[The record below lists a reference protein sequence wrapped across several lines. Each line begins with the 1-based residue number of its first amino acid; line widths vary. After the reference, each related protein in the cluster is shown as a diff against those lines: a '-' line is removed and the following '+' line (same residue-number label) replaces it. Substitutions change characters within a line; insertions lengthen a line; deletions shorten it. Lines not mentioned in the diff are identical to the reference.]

1 MTKFE
6 TKYAPKTLNDIVY
19 PSEVIKNNIAD
30 IGNGSCHDN
39 VLLFGP
45 HGTAKSTTVKL
56 MFEAR
61 YGSTYQ
67 VGNYYDGAD
76 LTSAAAAK
84 DAIQQMQNFL
94 NFQKF
99 TPAGCVI
106 VIDEIDFMHMSA
118 QKSLRSFMQKFP
130 FVRFMFTTN
139 NETSVYSGIRSVCRL
154 IEFPVPA
161 AKLWL
166 PRAQHI
172 LHAEGVQLPDA
183 NVLNMLS
190 GVSGSARDVCRLLQD
205 VVLKNAPSVPQNMVA
220 AVPAVPPASPAVSI
234 LPPQQNVQPQTPNA
248 VPNAN
253 VPPTSATQP
262 NP

>member
-19 PSEVIKNNIAD
+19 PSETIKKKIAA
-30 IGNGSCHDN
+30 IGDGNCPDN
-39 VLLFGP
+39 VLLYGP

-67 VGNYYDGAD
+67 TGNYYDGSD
-76 LTSAAAAK
+76 LSNAAAAK
-84 DAIQQMQNFL
+84 QAIQHMQNFL

-118 QKSLRSFMQKFP
+118 QKILRSFMQKFP

-139 NETSVYSGIRSVCRL
+139 NPTEVYTGIRSVCRL
-154 IEFPVPA
+154 IEFPVPVV
-161 AKLWL
+161 KRWL
-166 PRAQHI
+166 PRAQQI
-172 LHAEGVQLPDA
+172 LHAEGLNLDDKKVI
-183 NVLNMLS
+183 NMLS

-205 VVLKNAPSVPQNMVA
+205 VVLKNASSVPQNTVT
-220 AVPAVPPASPAVSI
+220 AVPAVPPASPAVPI